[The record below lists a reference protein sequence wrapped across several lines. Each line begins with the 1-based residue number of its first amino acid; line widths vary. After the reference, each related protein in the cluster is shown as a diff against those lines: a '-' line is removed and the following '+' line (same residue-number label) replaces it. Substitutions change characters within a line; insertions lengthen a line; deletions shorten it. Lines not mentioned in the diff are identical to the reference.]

1 VTLIDYYGHGLPKDK
16 QGRLLFDDDAG
27 NYDPVSAAR
36 LQPLLE
42 MPLLMG

>member
-1 VTLIDYYGHGLPKDK
+1 VTLIDFYGHGLLKDN

-36 LQPLLE
+36 LQTLLD